1 MNRANA
7 ARGHSPVIV
16 LPAVDLLRPMP
27 VPLSDGT
34 RRGSAGAS
42 A

>member
-1 MNRANA
+1 MSRANA

-16 LPAVDLLRPMP
+16 VLVVDLLRPMP

-34 RRGSAGAS
+34 CRGSAGAS